1 MKSILVR
8 VFSWFLSLLIVVAI
22 LGMPVIA
29 VQETGLRFDRDI
41 RPILSD
47 KCYACHGPDAKER
60 KANLRLDTE
69 VGALTGQ
76 TEEPVIVPGQP
87 DQSKLIQ
94 RITHPDST
102 KRMPPASYNREL
114 TMEEIALLK
123 QWIAEGAK
131 WEEHWLYTPPQR
143 SELPPVS
150 NRSWP
155 ENEIDHFIQRRLES
169 EGIAPSPTTDKQTLI
184 RRLSF
189 DLTGLPPAY
198 EDVEAF
204 VNDDSLEAYQKVVE
218 RLLNSPHY
226 GERMALYWLD
236 LVRYADTTG
245 YHSDEN
251 VSVWPYRD
259 YVIRAFNENMP
270 FDQFT
275 RENLAG
281 DLLDNSTVWQKV
293 AAGYNRLNQ
302 TTAEGGAQAKEYLAI
317 YSADRVRTTASVWLG
332 ATMGCAQC
340 HDHKFDPYTTQ
351 DFYRLAA
358 FFADIK
364 EVGVYGGNSKREPI
378 VRILDETQQ
387 AEHDRLVRELEKR
400 QAEYNA
406 LELTD
411 SQKRW
416 EIQTV
421 KDLSSKEPVDFGWI
435 DDKQNNG
442 GKTQGKWQFV
452 DKSDAP
458 VFSGQFSRRQTGNA
472 VVQHYFHEAGRK
484 FTLSEGE
491 HLFAYVWLDPDNP
504 PQTVMLQFNDGDWN
518 HRAFWGEDKIGFGVI
533 GRDGPDHRPMGDL
546 PPKGKWVRLE
556 VEPEV
561 IGLKLGS
568 QLNGMGFV
576 QYGGL
581 AYWDKSGLRT
591 TIANQ
596 TRALHPTSVLSVL
609 EGDQTPT
616 DEQKKQVTDHYR
628 TIAPELKELRDTI
641 QQFQSEQKELIES
654 APYSLTVEAVE
665 PRAIRILPRGDWMDD
680 SGEIVTPG
688 TPEFLPS
695 LQPLDSPA
703 DSWLSRTDLA
713 DWILSRQNPLTS
725 RVFVNRLWYLFFGT
739 GISKV
744 LDDLGAQGE
753 APVHP
758 ELLDWLAVEFMDNSW
773 NIKQMVKK
781 IVMSQTYRQSSS
793 PRPEL
798 QEQDP
803 YNRLLARQDRF
814 RLDAEVIRDSA
825 LAISGLLVRRIG
837 GPSVNPYQPKG
848 YYANLNFPKR
858 VYQHDS
864 GEKQYRRGMY
874 THWQRTFP
882 HPSMVAFDA
891 PSRQECVAERPYSN
905 TPIQALTLLNDP
917 SYIESARVF
926 AGQILRHGGSST
938 PERVNWA
945 FQRALSR
952 SASEEELSVI
962 KALYDK
968 HWHAYQQESHSAQLL
983 ANAGEKER
991 SEGLADGDLAA
1002 WTSVARVVLNLN
1014 ESISRY

>member
-1 MKSILVR
+1 
-8 VFSWFLSLLIVVAI
+8 
-22 LGMPVIA
+22 
-29 VQETGLRFDRDI
+29 
-41 RPILSD
+41 
-47 KCYACHGPDAKER
+47 
-60 KANLRLDTE
+60 
-69 VGALTGQ
+69 
-76 TEEPVIVPGQP
+76 
-87 DQSKLIQ
+87 
-94 RITHPDST
+94 
-102 KRMPPASYNREL
+102 
-114 TMEEIALLK
+114 
-123 QWIAEGAK
+123 
-131 WEEHWLYTPPQR
+131 
-143 SELPPVS
+143 
-150 NRSWP
+150 
-155 ENEIDHFIQRRLES
+155 
-169 EGIAPSPTTDKQTLI
+169 
-184 RRLSF
+184 
-189 DLTGLPPAY
+189 
-198 EDVEAF
+198 
-204 VNDDSLEAYQKVVE
+204 
-218 RLLNSPHY
+218 
-226 GERMALYWLD
+226 
-236 LVRYADTTG
+236 
-245 YHSDEN
+245 
-251 VSVWPYRD
+251 
-259 YVIRAFNENMP
+259 
-270 FDQFT
+270 
-275 RENLAG
+275 
-281 DLLDNSTVWQKV
+281 
-293 AAGYNRLNQ
+293 
-302 TTAEGGAQAKEYLAI
+302 
-317 YSADRVRTTASVWLG
+317 
-332 ATMGCAQC
+332 
-340 HDHKFDPYTTQ
+340 
-351 DFYRLAA
+351 
-358 FFADIK
+358 
-364 EVGVYGGNSKREPI
+364 
-378 VRILDETQQ
+378 
-387 AEHDRLVRELEKR
+387 
-400 QAEYNA
+400 
-406 LELTD
+406 
-411 SQKRW
+411 
-416 EIQTV
+416 
-421 KDLSSKEPVDFGWI
+421 
-435 DDKQNNG
+435 
-442 GKTQGKWQFV
+442 
-452 DKSDAP
+452 
-458 VFSGQFSRRQTGNA
+458 
-472 VVQHYFHEAGRK
+472 
-484 FTLSEGE
+484 
-491 HLFAYVWLDPDNP
+491 
-504 PQTVMLQFNDGDWN
+504 
-518 HRAFWGEDKIGFGVI
+518 
-533 GRDGPDHRPMGDL
+533 
-546 PPKGKWVRLE
+546 
-556 VEPEV
+556 
-561 IGLKLGS
+561 
-568 QLNGMGFV
+568 
-576 QYGGL
+576 
-581 AYWDKSGLRT
+581 
-591 TIANQ
+591 
-596 TRALHPTSVLSVL
+596 
-609 EGDQTPT
+609 
-616 DEQKKQVTDHYR
+616 
-628 TIAPELKELRDTI
+628 
-641 QQFQSEQKELIES
+641 
-654 APYSLTVEAVE
+654 
-665 PRAIRILPRGDWMDD
+665 MDD